1 MKKTIISFFLIL
13 PLIAVSQ
20 SLPMKVVPQPKE
32 AYFRSNADGFALES
46 VAIVVESPNILSYQ
60 IDLLNDAIEK
70 AGFQRLPVFENEV
83 PINYSRKIYLG
94 ICSSTLSNMLD
105 SIPEQNY
112 KVSSDYPGKDGYI
125 LDIYKNIIINGSD
138 LSGLIN
144 GIYTLISLLENH
156 LGNVSLPSL
165 RIIDAPDFPERWVY
179 YPTNFLVAQNITN
192 LKANW
197 TKWRELKLSSPYV
210 TDYKFDF
217 ITEQPKRYTDSI
229 TSVVKFSRD
238 LDFEPV
244 VGFFSF
250 GYSNGMMYFNP
261 NYAAGLPVRNQL
273 FEIQDVKALLHHTVN
288 VTMSNGDLE
297 SHNGNDFPGFAYID
311 APGVK
316 SFLDTEFK
324 HSGNAS
330 VRFELDRG
338 NTNYRVCYRTP
349 VSPFKQY
356 HVSGWCKTENATWT
370 SQARITAINTKG
382 YTLSYANSNIAKTK
396 DWTRIDITFNSLESD
411 TVYIYWGVWG
421 GFSGKI
427 WWDDLLVE
435 ECAFVNLLRRDGT
448 PLSVNHQILGLN
460 YQEKVDFDSLFD
472 PKLGRVFSYNGEYD
486 SYHTPPVLTATA
498 TGGLKEGTKIMA
510 SYYHTAVIYDGQIMA
525 STTEPSLYK
534 QIENQFIVIDS
545 LFHAERYFMNHDEIR
560 LFNWDYGDQQKGMT
574 AGELLA
580 DNTQKC
586 IDIIRKYSPD
596 AKLADWSDM
605 FDEYHNAKKSNY
617 YLVNGDLTGSADLIS
632 KDILMLNWNT
642 QQSAW
647 QQSLDFFETKGFSQ
661 MSAPFYDTDQN
672 NIRKRKEQTKNTKN
686 FLGMMYT
693 TWAANYNYVQHF
705 AEYAWNHAPYI
716 FHEPLPTNKIIADG
730 VKLDLQIFG
739 DWMDAGWQLSEAKCY
754 YRLSPNDEFKSV
766 DVDISKLPDCNTY
779 IMLQDS
785 VYSYFEYY
793 ITATDNHNWTTKVPF
808 GENTS
813 FIMDLR
819 GNSVKMKEPKIDIR
833 HEQNQIRI
841 ATYEPIEEIGIY
853 DILGNNV
860 VNVGAIHELPA
871 LVDISSLPIGIYFL
885 KIKTGK
891 QEYLRKISV
900 IR

>member
-1 MKKTIISFFLIL
+1 MLFPLMAICQNL
-13 PLIAVSQ
+13 PL
-20 SLPMKVVPQPKE
+20 KVVPQPKE
-32 AYFRSNADGFALES
+32 AYFRSNADGFAFES
-46 VAIVVESPNILSYQ
+46 VAIVVESPNNLSFQ

-70 AGFQRLPVFENEV
+70 AGFQRLPVFENEA
-83 PINYSRKIYLG
+83 PITYSRKIYLG
-94 ICSSTLSNMLD
+94 ICNSALNKMLD
-105 SIPEQNY
+105 SIPEQNF

-144 GIYTLISLLENH
+144 GIYTFISLLENH

-179 YPTNFLVAQNITN
+179 YPTNFLVAANIDK

-197 TKWRELKLSSPYV
+197 TKWRKFKLSSPYV

-217 ITEQPKRYTDSI
+217 ITEQPKRYNDSV

-273 FEIQDVKALLHHTVN
+273 FEIQGGKAVLTPSVN
-288 VTMSNGDLE
+288 VTMTNGGFE
-297 SHNGNDFPGFAYID
+297 NYNGNNFPGFAYVD
-311 APGVK
+311 DPGSK
-316 SFLDTEFK
+316 SFVDTQIK

-330 VRFELDRG
+330 VRFELDKG
-338 NTNYRVCYRTP
+338 NSNYRICYRTP
-349 VSPFKQY
+349 VSPYKQY
-356 HVSGWCKTENATWT
+356 HISGWFKTENAKW
-370 SQARITAINTKG
+370 SSEAKVMVLNKKGQA
-382 YTLSYANSNIAKTK
+382 LSYVNVTIPSTK
-396 DWTRIDITFNSLESD
+396 DWSQLDITVNSLETD
-411 TVYIYWGVWG
+411 TMLVYWGVWG
-421 GFSGKI
+421 GQSGKI

-460 YQEKVDFDSLFD
+460 YQEKVDFDSLYD

-486 SYHTPPVLTATA
+486 SYHTPPVLKTT
-498 TGGLKEGTKIMA
+498 TSGNLKEGTKIMA
-510 SYYHTAVIYDGQIMA
+510 SYYNTAVIYDGQIMA
-525 STTEPSLYK
+525 STTEPALYEQLDK
-534 QIENQFIVIDS
+534 QFKIIDS
-545 LFHAERYFMNHDEIR
+545 LFKPKRYFMEHDEIR
-560 LFNWDYGDQQKGMT
+560 LFNWDYGDEQLALT
-574 AGELLA
+574 AGQLLA
-580 DNTQKC
+580 RNTQKC
-586 IDIIRKYSPD
+586 IDIIHKYSPD

-605 FDEYHNAKKSNY
+605 FDEFHNAKKSNY
-617 YLVNGDLTGSADLIS
+617 YLVNGDLTGSADLLQ
-632 KDILMLNWNT
+632 KDILMFNWNT
-642 QQSAW
+642 QGNVW
-647 QQSLDFFETKGFSQ
+647 QKSLDFFESKGFSQ

-672 NIRKRKEQTKNTKN
+672 NIRTRKEQTKNTKN

-716 FHEPLPTNKIIADG
+716 FHQPLPTNKLIADG

-739 DWMDAGWQLSEAKCY
+739 DWMDAGWKLSDAKCF
-754 YRLSPNDEFKSV
+754 YRLSPNDEYKSV
-766 DVDISKLPDCNTY
+766 DVDISKLPDCNVY

-793 ITATDNHNWTTKVPF
+793 ITATDNHSWISKVPY

-813 FIMDLR
+813 YIMDLR
-819 GNSVKMKEPKIDIR
+819 GNSVKNENPKINILQ
-833 HEQNQIRI
+833 EQNQIRI
-841 ATYEPIEEIGIY
+841 ITDEPIEEIGIY
-853 DILGNNV
+853 GILGNIISV
-860 VNVGAIHELPA
+860 ETGLRPVSASI
-871 LVDISSLPIGIYFL
+871 DISKFPTGIYFL
-885 KIKTGK
+885 KIRIHEK
-891 QEYLRKISV
+891 EIVRKITV
-900 IR
+900 KLLN